1 MKIIAVANQKG
12 GVGKTTTA
20 ANLAACLAEAGHET
34 LLIDLDP
41 QANASSA
48 LGVAALEG
56 RSLHGILTD
65 EEGTRSLA
73 EQIQPTALER
83 LYIVTA
89 ELDLAGCEIQ
99 LAADE
104 HRLTRLRRV
113 LENYRASQ
121 PPIDFI
127 LIDCPPSLGVL
138 MTNALAAADSVL
150 VPLQCEYLALEGL
163 AKILEMIERIKQIS
177 GNTALVLE
185 GIVLTMYDA
194 RTNLSHEVVTSVR
207 SHLGA
212 KVFETIIPRS
222 VRLGE
227 APSHGKSIIAYDPSG
242 IGAQSYRELAREFL
256 KRQHCNEATGNM
268 EPDQLLRCRR
278 SITSGY
284 LPEGVHD
291 DDSGTRLARAVGDQ
305 SETGN
310 ALGTA
315 AGVS

>member
-1 MKIIAVANQKG
+1 MKIIAIANQKG

-20 ANLAACLAEAGHET
+20 VNLAACLAEAGREV

-41 QANASSA
+41 QGNASSA
-48 LGVAALEG
+48 VGLSAAEG
-56 RSLHGILTD
+56 RSLFPVLTD
-65 EEGTRSLA
+65 DSGTRSLA
-73 EQIQPTALER
+73 EQIQPTPFEHFHA
-83 LYIVTA
+83 VTA

-113 LENYRASQ
+113 LQNYRDSQ
-121 PPIDFI
+121 PGIEFV

-177 GNTALVLE
+177 GNKALELE

-207 SHLGA
+207 DHLGK

-227 APSHGKSIIAYDPSG
+227 APSHGMPIIGYDPSG
-242 IGAQSYRELAREFL
+242 AGAQSYRELAREFL
-256 KRQHCNEATGNM
+256 KRQ
-268 EPDQLLRCRR
+268 R
-278 SITSGY
+278 
-284 LPEGVHD
+284 
-291 DDSGTRLARAVGDQ
+291 
-305 SETGN
+305 
-310 ALGTA
+310 
-315 AGVS
+315 

>member
-1 MKIIAVANQKG
+1 MKIIAIANQKG
-12 GVGKTTTA
+12 GVGKTTTTV
-20 ANLAACLAEAGHET
+20 NLAACLAEAGHEV

-41 QANASSA
+41 QGNASSA
-48 LGVAALEG
+48 VGLTTTEG
-56 RSLHGILTD
+56 RSLFPVLTD
-65 EEGTRSLA
+65 DSGTRSLA
-73 EQIQPTALER
+73 EQIQPTAFEHFHA
-83 LYIVTA
+83 VTA

-104 HRLTRLRRV
+104 QRLTRLRRV
-113 LENYRASQ
+113 LQNYRDSQ
-121 PPIDFI
+121 PAIEFV

-177 GNTALVLE
+177 GNKALELE

-207 SHLGA
+207 DHLGK

-227 APSHGKSIIAYDPSG
+227 APSHGMPIIGYDPNG
-242 IGAQSYRELAREFL
+242 AGAQSYRELAREFL
-256 KRQHCNEATGNM
+256 KRQ
-268 EPDQLLRCRR
+268 R
-278 SITSGY
+278 
-284 LPEGVHD
+284 
-291 DDSGTRLARAVGDQ
+291 
-305 SETGN
+305 
-310 ALGTA
+310 
-315 AGVS
+315 